1 MMRARKLALTL
12 GLGLLLSGG
21 ALPAWAQFDANQT
34 NYQTALEFYRIGE
47 WVTAERI
54 LGEIL
59 SQTPGHH
66 QARWTLASLYVRT
79 GRKDAATRLFTEIA
93 SREGG
98 ELAKHAK
105 AWLDSNQPSAETLVP
120 FTPDASGSVDL
131 EAPAE
136 GFQLATFPT
145 APMTLQIPVGYKLQ
159 SSDVKRQG
167 DLIQARYLF
176 APDAKAAKRLGL
188 WVDITTLGTPQE
200 VNNHRVILTR
210 EMLSRDGLN
219 RNTPFREQDQLVNGH
234 LARYL
239 GYPDPAEPRVK
250 VLALGVATDR
260 TRVILRA
267 ACHESITKQHLP
279 KLQGALGSLRIR

>member
-1 MMRARKLALTL
+1 MTRARKLALAL
-12 GLGLLLSGG
+12 GLGLLLTGG
-21 ALPAWAQFDANQT
+21 ALPASAQFDANQT

-47 WVTAERI
+47 WSTAERI

-59 SQTPGHH
+59 SQTPDHH

-79 GRKDAATRLFTEIA
+79 GRKDAATRLFSEIA

-105 AWLDSNQPSAETLVP
+105 AWLDANQATAENRPP
-120 FTPDASGSVDL
+120 FTPDASGSVAL
-131 EAPAE
+131 AEPAE
-136 GFQLATFPT
+136 DFHLATFPT
-145 APMTLQIPVGYKLQ
+145 APLTLQVPVGYKLQ
-159 SSDVKRQG
+159 RSEVKRQG
-167 DLIQARYLF
+167 DIILARYLF

-188 WVDITTLGTPQE
+188 WVDVTTLGTPQE
-200 VNNHRVILTR
+200 ASNHRVLMVR

-219 RNTPFREQDQLVNGH
+219 RNTPFREQDQLVHGH
-234 LARYL
+234 LAHYL
-239 GYPDPAEPRVK
+239 GYPDPTEPRVN

-260 TRVILRA
+260 YRVILRA